1 MANGDDSKNQQ
12 KTNEEIKK
20 GNTLLSDQALIVQ
33 NLRNAFD
40 SLGDKIRDSIEE
52 AIDSMDDLSS
62 STEKLAKSNL
72 RDVESGIKKIGRT
85 LENNSEIQY
94 RINQG
99 QDQSKKIADQRAKIE
114 ARHSVTVA
122 QIQASTLLTAK
133 QKENLKE
140 LADKEFNK
148 AKVLNDELKKQNIN
162 QLKGVS
168 LYKMMGK
175 NLEGIVNKI
184 DESGVLAAG
193 LRGELDATT
202 FALRA
207 SEAGAMSFVNMMV
220 NGIVTISKNMTAL
233 QKDFGFTADEALK
246 LENHF
251 RDIAVAQEGNV
262 ALQKDIQKSFVD
274 VNSQLGLAST
284 AIRDDIL
291 GDVGDLQKRMNL
303 SAEATH
309 NLAMEAQ
316 RTGASIEDIGKGSLM
331 NLQIAGKERNLRL
344 QMGTLFKE
352 ALEVTGL
359 IRTNLGYSIENIST
373 AIGKVRTFGM
383 TLNQAASI
391 SNNLLDFQT
400 SISNELQAE
409 LFIGRE
415 LNLEKARLYALTGD
429 YGKLAEEIVNNAGGE
444 LEFAKMN
451 VLQKQKL
458 ATALGTSV
466 EHMSNLVF
474 DNANLA
480 KLMQEAKDAGE
491 TELYNSL
498 KRRDIQQQFNDLIGR
513 AQEAILKMMDGGLGK
528 FANTMVDILSHAW
541 ALKGILIFM
550 GGMQLMGLV
559 RTIAAIGFYMGTAA
573 RKAMVFRTMVSGLKT
588 LAYIGI
594 AAMIVSQLTKL
605 FRPKKT
611 QTIKDGFQEDGIVYS
626 KPKGSMQV
634 MLDKNDEM
642 IAGTDL
648 FKPMQ
653 GPSVSNTL
661 EFKQLVSKME
671 FNNKLMQTF
680 IDQSKTNTEK
690 LIEND
695 TVTVQSGW
703 GAKQDIVKI
712 KIKKRW
718 QNYY

>member
-148 AKVLNDELKKQNIN
+148 AKDLNDELKKQNIN

-359 IRTNLGYSIENIST
+359 IRANLGYSIENIST

-626 KPKGSMQV
+626 KPKGTMQV

-703 GAKQDIVKI
+703 GAKT
-712 KIKKRW
+712 R
-718 QNYY
+718 YS